1 MLLYG
6 LFDLIRMVAYQNFD
20 FVDYKIQVNYVD
32 MASSLSTEY
41 ISKIIYLKEDAS
53 LIAPASVD
61 MEKIVEISY
70 LHNIDYDV
78 VDAKKYP
85 ELESYFYKRTHK
97 AIDVLSVGSIT
108 DMSEL
113 IMSEDMNILN
123 GRAFTVIIDSN
134 IDDSKIDENFINTFK
149 GAFLVTRQEAE
160 AMTEKFGKLIIK
172 STDVAIRTA
181 ELLKFAG
188 FLYNKNDFLGQI
200 TMRALDYQTEFW
212 LDYQGLVSL
221 SSNKNIGFGNQNG
234 TNYVSCFYIGSKG
247 SMDFYRLAQVQRD
260 VQSAILKI
268 LSLRNIYDQKTLSIC
283 EVGAKNAINSH
294 PFCNQ
299 NKTIIKKQKME
310 DLPVDVKA
318 KRQILIV
325 GTIGFFEEVD
335 QVIVTLYNI
344 TFFYGG

>member
-1 MLLYG
+1 M
-6 LFDLIRMVAYQNFD
+6 IAYQNFD
-20 FVDYKIQVNYVD
+20 FVDYKIQVNYID

-41 ISKIIYLKEDAS
+41 ISKIIYLKEDIS
-53 LIAPASVD
+53 LVAPESVD
-61 MEKIVEISY
+61 TEKIVEISY
-70 LHNIDYDV
+70 LHKIEYDV

-85 ELESYFYKRTHK
+85 ELESYFYKTTHK
-97 AIDVLSVGSIT
+97 AIDVLTVGNIT

-113 IMSEDMNILN
+113 ILSEDMAILN
-123 GRAFTVIIDSN
+123 GRAFTVIVDSS
-134 IDDSKIDENFINTFK
+134 IDDANIDENFVNTFY
-149 GAFLVTRQEAE
+149 GAFLVTRQEPE
-160 AMTEKFGKLIIK
+160 EITEKFGKLIIK
-172 STDVAIRTA
+172 SADVAIRTA

-188 FLYNKNDFLGQI
+188 FLYNKSDFLGQI

-212 LDYQGLVSL
+212 LDYQWLSNL

-234 TNYVSCFYIGSKG
+234 TNYISCFYIGTKG
-247 SMDFYRLAQVQRD
+247 SMDFYRLEQVKRD
-260 VQSAILKI
+260 IQSAILKI

-283 EVGAKNAINSH
+283 EVGAKNAINGH

-299 NKTIIKKQKME
+299 KKTIIKKQKIE

-318 KRQILIV
+318 KRQIPIV

-335 QVIVTLYNI
+335 QVIITLYNI